1 MSYLCNWAACHYL
14 LIAIHEKETEVWP
27 WIVLLLLLP
36 WFEFIWALERKPL
49 PRMGPMGCWTTFG
62 TFQLPWHTW
71 DRHTQTHPGH
81 QHHSPTQST
90 AWTLLRVCGDVKT
103 KPGFDCF
110 SVKINNFS
118 ASNPQPDT
126 NSPCFRI
133 GPLVFYENK
142 CLFYCH
148 KNHSASVNESLFPVG
163 IILCTWTLSSFWSSR
178 LGFKNNF
185 NFIASM
191 GRASQ

>member
-1 MSYLCNWAACHYL
+1 MKRKLKCG
-14 LIAIHEKETEVWP
+14 
-27 WIVLLLLLP
+27 
-36 WFEFIWALERKPL
+36 LELFCCFSCPGL
-49 PRMGPMGCWTTFG
+49 SSFG
-62 TFQLPWHTW
+62 
-71 DRHTQTHPGH
+71 
-81 QHHSPTQST
+81 
-90 AWTLLRVCGDVKT
+90 LLRGSLC
-103 KPGFDCF
+103 PGWVPWGAGQPLALSSCLGTLGIGTHRPIQGTNTTAQPRAQLGPCWEYVGMWKQSQGLTISQWRSIIFHR
-110 SVKINNFS
+110 VT
-118 ASNPQPDT
+118 PQPDT